1 MTIRIRQ
8 ATPAD
13 ASAIARVHVDSWR
26 SSYADVVP
34 QEILSGLSYD
44 EREALWD
51 DILNSSRADRH
62 CYVADAPKT
71 GVVGFAHGG
80 AASKNS
86 PAFDGEIYAIYL
98 LEQYQRMGLGRC
110 LFISVAE
117 RLLDDGMSSFLLW
130 VFEENHSA
138 RRFYESLG
146 GEVVRSQ
153 EINIGGV
160 DLVEVAYGWSDIER
174 LVG

>member
-8 ATPAD
+8 ATPDD
-13 ASAIARVHVDSWR
+13 ASAISRVHVDSWR
-26 SSYADVVP
+26 SSYEDVVP
-34 QEILSGLSYD
+34 EEILSGLSYD
-44 EREALWD
+44 EREALWNG
-51 DILNSSRADRH
+51 ILNSSRADRH
-62 CYVADAPKT
+62 CYVADAPNT

-86 PAFDGEIYAIYL
+86 PTFDGEIYAIYL
-98 LEQYQRMGLGRC
+98 LEQYQRMGLGRR

-146 GEVVRSQ
+146 GEVVRNQ
-153 EINIGGV
+153 EINIGGA

>member
-1 MTIRIRQ
+1 MQIRQ
-8 ATPAD
+8 ATPGD

-44 EREALWD
+44 ERKALWD
-51 DILNSSRADRH
+51 GILNSSRADRH
-62 CYVADAPKT
+62 CYVADAPT
-71 GVVGFAHGG
+71 VGVVGFAHGG
-80 AASKNS
+80 AVSKNN

-98 LEQYQRMGLGRC
+98 LEEYQRMGLGRR

-117 RLLDDGMSSFLLW
+117 RLLEDGMSSFLLW

-146 GEVVRSQ
+146 GELADRMEVD
-153 EINIGGV
+153 IGGV
-160 DLVEVAYGWSDIER
+160 DLVEVAYGWKDIGR
-174 LVG
+174 LAG

>member
-8 ATPAD
+8 ATPDD

-44 EREALWD
+44 DRKALWNG
-51 DILNSSRADRH
+51 ILNSSRADRH
-62 CYVADAPKT
+62 CYVADAPNT

-86 PAFDGEIYAIYL
+86 PTFDGEIYAIYL
-98 LEQYQRMGLGRC
+98 LEQYQRMGLGRR

-153 EINIGGV
+153 EINIGGA
-160 DLVEVAYGWSDIER
+160 DLVEVAYGWNDIER

>member
-1 MTIRIRQ
+1 MTIQIRQ

-44 EREALWD
+44 ERKGLWD
-51 DILNSSRADRH
+51 SILNSARADRH
-62 CYVADAPKT
+62 CYVADAPT
-71 GVVGFAHGG
+71 AGVVGFAHGG
-80 AASKNS
+80 VVSKNS

-98 LEQYQRMGLGRC
+98 LEEFQRMGLGRR

-117 RLLDDGMSSFLLW
+117 RLLEDGMSSFLLW

-160 DLVEVAYGWSDIER
+160 NLVEVAYGWSDIER

>member
-1 MTIRIRQ
+1 MTIQIRQ

-13 ASAIARVHVDSWR
+13 AWAIARVHVDSWR
-26 SSYADVVP
+26 SSYVDVVP

-44 EREALWD
+44 ERKGLWD
-51 DILNSSRADRH
+51 GILNSSRADRH
-62 CYVADAPKT
+62 CYVADAPT
-71 GVVGFAHGG
+71 VGVVGFAHAGTV
-80 AASKNS
+80 SENS
-86 PAFDGEIYAIYL
+86 RAFDGEIYAIYL
-98 LEQYQRMGLGRC
+98 LEEFQRMGLGRR

-117 RLLDDGMSSFLLW
+117 RLLEDGMSSFLLW
-130 VFEENHSA
+130 VFKENNSA

-160 DLVEVAYGWSDIER
+160 NLVEVAYGWKDIER